1 MDITIIV
8 SLYSC
13 KKPGGEENLDNDKKQ
28 ISIVIPNSMY
38 EWLEKHKEINRSEI
52 FRQAVKKIQSPSK
65 NKVSP
70 LMFLATIMGIV
81 FSICLIGI
89 STTIYLRPEINAVV
103 ALLGGILAVSASM
116 LYYKERRRLRAL

>member
-1 MDITIIV
+1 MQ
-8 SLYSC
+8 
-13 KKPGGEENLDNDKKQ
+13 KPGGEENLDNDKKQ

-70 LMFLATIMGIV
+70 LMFLATIMGIT

-89 STTIYLRPEINAVV
+89 STTVYLMPELNAII
-103 ALLGGILAVSASM
+103 AILGGILAVSTAM
-116 LYYKERRRLRAL
+116 LYYKERRRLRSL